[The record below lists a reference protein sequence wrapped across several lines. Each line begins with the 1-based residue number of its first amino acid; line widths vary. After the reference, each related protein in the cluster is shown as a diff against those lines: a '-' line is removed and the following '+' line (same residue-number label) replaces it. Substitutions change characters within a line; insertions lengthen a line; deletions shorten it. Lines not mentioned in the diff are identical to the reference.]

1 MYRKAKSLFKKKEK
15 SAKAYSDKLIKRV
28 SKLSS
33 AELISWFDQ
42 ALSET
47 GRALYSYE
55 KTTAIEDAQDLGK
68 GVEALNALYSE
79 LMYRAT
85 TR

>member
-1 MYRKAKSLFKKKEK
+1 M
-15 SAKAYSDKLIKRV
+15 IKRV

-33 AELISWFDQ
+33 AELTNWFEQ

-47 GRALYSYE
+47 GRVLYAYD
-55 KTTAIEDAQDLGK
+55 KTKAFEDLEDLGK

-79 LMYRAT
+79 MVYRAT